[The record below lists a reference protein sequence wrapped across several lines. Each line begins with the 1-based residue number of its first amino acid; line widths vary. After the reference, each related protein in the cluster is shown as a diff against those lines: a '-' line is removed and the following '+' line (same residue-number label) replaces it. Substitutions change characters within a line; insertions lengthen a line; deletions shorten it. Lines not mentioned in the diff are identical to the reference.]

1 MTNAQFMLKKY
12 SPVILTGVSMLGVVA
27 TTILGIKATP
37 KALKLINEAED
48 IKGDKLTKKE
58 IVKVAWK
65 PYIPTAISCVATL
78 GTILSLHIL
87 NAKTQNSLATA
98 YVTLNNIH
106 QEYVAKTKE
115 LYGEDADQKIKNA
128 ILNDHPIMFKDLSE
142 GGQLFFDYQSL
153 RYFESSI
160 EEVLK
165 AENDLNAEFA
175 ASGTVTMNDFY
186 RLLGL
191 EPLSYANEIGWY
203 DNGTYFEIKFENQLC
218 SMDVGGERED
228 KVDVFIINI
237 ITEPNVCFDA
247 DHVMV
252 R

>member
-27 TTILGIKATP
+27 TTVLGIKATP

-78 GTILSLHIL
+78 STILSLHIL

-228 KVDVFIINI
+228 KVNVFIINT

-247 DHVMV
+247 DHIMV